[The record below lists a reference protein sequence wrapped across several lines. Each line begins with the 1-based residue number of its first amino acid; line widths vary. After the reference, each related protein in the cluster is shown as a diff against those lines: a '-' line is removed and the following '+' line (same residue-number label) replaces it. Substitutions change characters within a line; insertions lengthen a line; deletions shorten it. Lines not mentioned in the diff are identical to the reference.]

1 MRMPVVKRVDSETN
15 ELVMLDLNEV
25 LFINIESRNIV
36 YHTSQGKFY
45 QITTLS
51 ELSEHLQDQG
61 FDTLDKTNL
70 VNMNKIKNL
79 DSKYGKL
86 YFEENP
92 APGSPYASVSAF
104 QQKIKKNE
112 ILRAIAANNNKSL
125 EYTVKDAKVNYKLSS
140 MQSSD
145 Y

>member
-1 MRMPVVKRVDSETN
+1 MRMPVLKRVDSETN

-36 YHTSQGKFY
+36 YHTSNEKFY

-51 ELSEHLQDQG
+51 ELSEHLREQS
-61 FDTLDKTNL
+61 FDILDKTNL
-70 VNMNKIKNL
+70 VNMNKIKSL

-92 APGSPYASVSAF
+92 TSGSTFASVSAL
-104 QQKIKKNE
+104 QQKIKKND
-112 ILRAIAANNNKSL
+112 ILRAIAANTNKSM
-125 EYTVKDAKVNYKLSS
+125 EYTVKEPKLGYSLS
-140 MQSSD
+140 AFRSTE
-145 Y
+145 